1 MYFDK
6 FWVYLFPGHPIGDV
20 FDKWDG
26 GEPNNG
32 NDNEDCVVLKKHG
45 KLHDYPCFF
54 KFPFIC
60 KKSLVS
66 VQWNGECNMTNL
78 GIFFYVLKF
87 AYVLVANGASGLK
100 YRLLTT
106 LCLIKIQT
114 AMCELC
120 LIIILI

>member
-1 MYFDK
+1 MRNSANYTKKIKMMYFDK

-78 GIFFYVLKF
+78 GIFFLRIKVCVCF
-87 AYVLVANGASGLK
+87 SG
-100 YRLLTT
+100 
-106 LCLIKIQT
+106 QWG
-114 AMCELC
+114 
-120 LIIILI
+120 